1 MSTEKA
7 ETSTKKS
14 CKKEL
19 KSCKKANGNSKKITV
34 GFLIN
39 LCKFLKSNYSSV
51 TVIMTVSS

>member
-19 KSCKKANGNSKKITV
+19 KSCKKANGNSKIKLPLA
-34 GFLIN
+34 FN
-39 LCKFLKSNYSSV
+39 KFMQ
-51 TVIMTVSS
+51 IPQE